1 MHILYIMH
9 NKIIKYIQLLYIC
22 GTSFCASE
30 LLYLLIITCTVHM
43 IQKYLRYMYVVAVYT
58 NVHDICVTCIL
69 GHILYINICVCYT
82 HMYACVHVVHMCSY
96 CMHTVHVLFC
106 QLNTLY
112 NSTVCIQFT
121 YMCVHVQ
128 MPTVVSL
135 LLYAFYSYT

>member
-1 MHILYIMH
+1 MVHLSVHQSY
-9 NKIIKYIQLLYIC
+9 Y
-22 GTSFCASE
+22 T
-30 LLYLLIITCTVHM
+30 YLSSHMYCTHDTKVPHVCSMHM
-43 IQKYLRYMYVVAVYT
+43 IAVYT

-69 GHILYINICVCYT
+69 GHILYINILSVCYT